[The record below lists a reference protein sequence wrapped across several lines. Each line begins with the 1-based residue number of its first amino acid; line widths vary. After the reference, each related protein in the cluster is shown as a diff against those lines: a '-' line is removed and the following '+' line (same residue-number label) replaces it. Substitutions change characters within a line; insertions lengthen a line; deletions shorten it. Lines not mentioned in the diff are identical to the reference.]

1 MFGTEP
7 GTVPGGGRWHRVGS
21 HGAAPTDRPSP
32 PPLGDPKGCETAEFA
47 VPLSLP
53 SRMLYCAALDRLPVG
68 HADRG
73 PKHQ

>member
-21 HGAAPTDRPSP
+21 HRAAPTARPP
-32 PPLGDPKGCETAEFA
+32 GDPKSRKTAEFA
-47 VPLSLP
+47 LPLSLP